1 MFWIYAKKL
10 FLVLLI
16 TFLIT
21 GCAKQDSREVITF
34 SSWGSAT
41 EVKILKNVISEFE
54 KENSDIKIN
63 FIHVPQNYF
72 QKIHLLF
79 ASNTAPDV
87 IFINNLYLPQ
97 YAKFLEPLDNYF
109 EKPNFYPQ
117 AINGLSYNNQLLAI
131 PRDISNLVFYI
142 NNDIFKSKNINLP
155 PDNWTLKDLLNIAI
169 KLTDK
174 NIYGLSYEDNIYWAM
189 PYLYYFGEEIIKNNG
204 DINFDI
210 VENSQGLEFYK
221 NLKTKYQVVPT
232 KSQIGSS
239 TLAQMFLE
247 GKIAMYLSGRWIYP
261 KISEQAK
268 FNWSIMTFPIGKY
281 GVAGDASGWAI
292 SKNSKHKYNAL
303 KFIEFLSNKKN
314 IEDFVDTGLIIPAR
328 IDCTDKINNLKHN
341 EKMFIKALTT
351 SKPTTT
357 SKDYNKI
364 TDYFNQKMVE
374 FIGE

>member
-21 GCAKQDSREVITF
+21 GCAKQDSRKVITF

-210 VENSQGLEFYK
+210 VVNSQGLEFYK
-221 NLKTKYQVVPT
+221 NLKTK
-232 KSQIGSS
+232 
-239 TLAQMFLE
+239 
-247 GKIAMYLSGRWIYP
+247 
-261 KISEQAK
+261 
-268 FNWSIMTFPIGKY
+268 
-281 GVAGDASGWAI
+281 
-292 SKNSKHKYNAL
+292 
-303 KFIEFLSNKKN
+303 
-314 IEDFVDTGLIIPAR
+314 
-328 IDCTDKINNLKHN
+328 
-341 EKMFIKALTT
+341 
-351 SKPTTT
+351 
-357 SKDYNKI
+357 
-364 TDYFNQKMVE
+364 
-374 FIGE
+374 